1 MAILDAYG
9 RPIQPQRLLT
19 PQAEPGITS
28 VRQIW
33 HGSVASGL
41 TPQRLA
47 AILRACDQGDLHEF
61 LTLAEE
67 MEERDAHYLS
77 VMGTRKRVISGIKPV
92 VLAGGEDAQS
102 KAVAEKVQRDIAEH
116 DGFPDL
122 VEGLLDAI
130 GKSFSVVELK
140 WHRESRG
147 WWFDEF
153 IHRDP
158 RHFTFDRATG
168 QEIRLLDEDAPVDG
182 KALEPGLFAV
192 HRARIKSGLTYRG
205 GLARVVSFSW
215 MCKQYTMK
223 DWIAFIE
230 TYGLPLRLGRYGPEA
245 TVEDVRK
252 LFQAVANI
260 GTDAAAVLPR
270 SMEIEFQN
278 GPAATGD
285 RLFETFAR
293 WADEQISK
301 AVLGQTMTADSG
313 SSEAQARVHNE
324 VRHDIARADARAV
337 AATINRDIV
346 RPYVGLNF
354 GEQAS
359 YPRIAL
365 VIEEAEDAAAKIAGA
380 VSLAGIGVRFRAT
393 ELRKTLGYSDPEDD
407 DEVVGGMP
415 AAVPGPTEALN
426 RTAAPPIALNA
437 RAGADPVEEITDETL
452 EDWADLADE
461 LMEAVGKAV
470 DGAASYEEL
479 LARLPEALAH
489 MPTALT
495 VETLVKGMFKARV
508 LGDQKDV

>member
-92 VLAGGEDAQS
+92 VIAAGDDAQS
-102 KAVAEKVQRDIAEH
+102 KKISEAVEREIANH
-116 DGFPDL
+116 DGFPKL
-122 VEGLLDAI
+122 VESLLDAL
-130 GKSFSVVELK
+130 GKSYSVVELE
-140 WHRESRG
+140 WHREGRA
-147 WWFDEF
+147 WWFDSF

-168 QEIRLLDEDAPVDG
+168 QEIRLLNEAAPVEG
-182 KALEPGLFAV
+182 VPLEPGVFAV
-192 HRARIKSGLTYRG
+192 HRADIKSGLTYRG
-205 GLARVVSFSW
+205 GLARVVSFAW

-324 VRHDIARADARAV
+324 VRHDIARSDARAV

-393 ELRKTLGYSDPEDD
+393 ELRKTLGYSDPEDG

-415 AAVPGPTEALN
+415 AAVP
-426 RTAAPPIALNA
+426 A
-437 RAGADPVEEITDETL
+437 RP
-452 EDWADLADE
+452 
-461 LMEAVGKAV
+461 M
-470 DGAASYEEL
+470 
-479 LARLPEALAH
+479 R
-489 MPTALT
+489 
-495 VETLVKGMFKARV
+495 
-508 LGDQKDV
+508 